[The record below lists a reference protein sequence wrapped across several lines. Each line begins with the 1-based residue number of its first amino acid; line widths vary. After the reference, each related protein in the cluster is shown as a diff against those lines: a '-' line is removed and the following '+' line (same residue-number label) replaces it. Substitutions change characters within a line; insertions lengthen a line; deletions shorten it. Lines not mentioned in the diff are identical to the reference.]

1 MSRIYHLDTVVP
13 LALSGATVLALLG
26 TALLLVLALWTY
38 SSWSRLRHIPG
49 PPSAGLSKWWMF
61 RSSISGNMHLALKDV
76 VDKYG
81 KYQPKPGRFRSIQ
94 GSSAGRLPVP
104 GAWDPMQSRRD
115 AGPLARI
122 GPNTLVTN
130 DPDVLRKLWAVRSPY
145 KKGPFY
151 QAVRFNPDRDN
162 LISMRDDDE
171 HRVLRSKMAAGY
183 AGKDVDS
190 LEAVIDKGISAFI
203 RLVER
208 RYVSEPGSFRPMDL
222 ARKVQYAALDIIGLL
237 SLGERFGFTDEDT
250 DVHQYIKILEESMPV
265 MITLTVFPTL
275 AKVLQSRLC
284 RRLMPSERDKIGLG
298 VFIGVAKQIVTDRLA
313 SGNPCRGDMLGSF
326 LAHGLTREEA
336 EGEMLLQI
344 VAGSDTT
351 ATAVRT
357 TMLYMLS
364 SPNVYGRLTAELPQQ
379 PPCSSPPA
387 TNAECLALPY
397 LQAVIKEG
405 MRMHPPVAGLMGV
418 MVPPGGDVL
427 CGLGVPGGTEVGWS
441 VFALQRREDVYGDDA
456 GCFRPERWL
465 EADGGRLRA
474 MEATWDL
481 IFKYGKWQC
490 LGKPVA
496 LIEINKLFVE
506 LLRRYDFALVDAAQ
520 PMKSANA
527 GIFLQSGLIVKITRA
542 Q

>member
-76 VDKYG
+76 VDKY
-81 KYQPKPGRFRSIQ
+81 
-94 GSSAGRLPVP
+94 
-104 GAWDPMQSRRD
+104 
-115 AGPLARI
+115 GPLARI

-364 SPNVYGRLTAELPQQ
+364 SPNVYGRLTAEVRAWAAEKQQQQQQQQQHQLPQQ